1 MKTIII
7 ILFFAYMPI
16 FARAQNVVQ
25 AEYFLDADAGF
36 GQNKLVNFTP
46 VADGSFP
53 FTVDLAGVAPGF
65 HKLYIRTKDSNGKW
79 SVTSRRNIEVLASE
93 AANKIVSGEYY
104 FNADPGFG
112 VANVI
117 SVSPPDSVILQNFT
131 AAVSSLGVGY
141 HKLYGR
147 FKDTY
152 GNWSL
157 TFRRNV
163 EVVKGIDNAVMLV
176 EYFFDKDP
184 SFGNAPSTTFANP
197 LPDGSFAFN
206 IPANQVVK
214 GADTLFVR
222 VKDST
227 NGDWSITSY
236 RIGQITLP
244 LTLLDFNATLTNN
257 TTHSTWQ
264 TTNEINTAYFT
275 IERSIDGVSFKDVGK
290 VNAKGNTTT
299 LNIYGYDDDI
309 AGIAN
314 NKIYYRLKQEDK
326 DGRIAYS
333 KVVVINIGDRKTDV
347 TITPNPARNLFTI
360 NTDGNVNFNN
370 STLFIRDLSG
380 QTVLKQNLFGNGA
393 KTIDIS
399 RLVKGVYVITI
410 VTSSK
415 TYTEKLLVE

>member
-7 ILFFAYMPI
+7 ILFFAYAPI

-46 VADGSFP
+46 IADGSFT
-53 FTVDLAGVAPGF
+53 FTVDLAGVAAGF

-79 SVTSRRNIEVLASE
+79 SLTSRRNVEVLANE

-104 FNADPGFG
+104 FDTDPGFG
-112 VANVI
+112 AANTI
-117 SVSPPDSVILQNFT
+117 SVLPQDSVILQNFT
-131 AAVSSLGVGY
+131 AAVTGLSVGY

-163 EVVKGIDNAVMLV
+163 EVVKGVDNAVMLV
-176 EYFFDKDP
+176 EYFFDKDAG
-184 SFGNAPSTTFANP
+184 FGNAPSITFANP

-206 IPANQVVK
+206 IPANQVIK
-214 GADTLFVR
+214 GADTLFIR

-227 NGDWSITSY
+227 NGNWSITTY
-236 RIGQITLP
+236 RLGQITLP
-244 LTLLDFNATLTNN
+244 LTLLSFNAVLVNK
-257 TTHSTWQ
+257 TTQLTWQ

-275 IERSIDGVSFKDVGK
+275 IERSIDGATFNDVGR

-299 LNIYGYDDDI
+299 LTTYNYDDDI
-309 AGIAN
+309 LSVSN
-314 NKIYYRLKQEDK
+314 DKIYYRLKQEDK
-326 DGRIAYS
+326 DGRITYS
-333 KVVVINIGDRKTDV
+333 KVVVINITDRKTDV
-347 TITPNPARNLFTI
+347 TVTPNPARNYFTI
-360 NTDGNVNFNN
+360 NGSINLNN
-370 STLFIRDLSG
+370 ATLLIRNMSG
-380 QTVLKQNLFGNGA
+380 QAVLKQNLSGSG
-393 KTIDIS
+393 TQRVDIS
-399 RLVKGVYVITI
+399 GLVKGVYVVNI

-415 TYTEKLLVE
+415 TYIEKLLVE